1 MISSIENRRFPVD
14 ILRIPVLGNFLR
26 WKHARTFGQ
35 TVMFLLAAAIVVD
48 GLIGTQIASRNVSTV
63 AAWVHYRGLV
73 VLALLLAGN
82 LFCAACPFVLPR
94 KLAKML
100 GQPTRRWPQALRNK
114 WLAIGALIGIL
125 YAYELWDLWA
135 TPWWTAWVAVAY
147 FALAFVIEA
156 LFTRSSFCKYV
167 CPLGTFNFLYS
178 AMSPT
183 QITSRNLETCRN
195 CEGHECI
202 NGVTAPSPFP
212 QMLGETQRGT
222 DKTPQTSVESQSG
235 QTQPITLQDGCQLE
249 LFVPTIQ
256 SNMDCTFC
264 LDCVRACPYDNVA
277 LTVRPPGEELFTQ
290 TWRNRL
296 DLAFLPILIAYAG
309 LINAFAMTPPVFSL
323 EAQIAQ
329 ALNTQ
334 SEAIV
339 LGLFFVV
346 SVIIVPLLLV
356 YAAAWLSKRF
366 VPNPTGTKGKN
377 TNKKDTSLN
386 KLIMRYAYSFIP
398 MGFAIWFAHYLFHFL
413 TGAMTIVPAFQTFF
427 YRTLGWTIIGRP
439 NWRLAALF
447 VPSVNDIQ
455 TVQTIITYGGL
466 VLAIAVVLSVA
477 GKAHKNRS
485 NALREAIPWMVV
497 LVFLAIASG
506 STFLLPMEMRGS
518 ALGG

>member
-1 MISSIENRRFPVD
+1 MISSIENRRFKLD
-14 ILRIPVLGNFLR
+14 ILCIPGLGHFLK
-26 WKHARTFGQ
+26 WKHARTAGQVVLFG
-35 TVMFLLAAAIVVD
+35 LAAAIVID
-48 GLIGTQIASRNVSTV
+48 GLIGNQIASRNVATV

-73 VLALLLAGN
+73 VLALLLVGN

-94 KLAKML
+94 RLAKWL
-100 GQPTRRWPQALRNK
+100 GRPSMRWPQALRNK
-114 WLAIGALIGIL
+114 WLAIIALIGIL
-125 YAYELWDLWA
+125 FSYELWDLWE

-183 QITSRNLETCRN
+183 QITSRNLQTCRD

-202 NGVTAPSPFP
+202 NGVTEPAPKD
-212 QMLGETQRGT
+212 GRH
-222 DKTPQTSVESQSG
+222 
-235 QTQPITLQDGCQLE
+235 PITLQDGCQLE

-256 SNMDCTFC
+256 SNMDCTLC

-277 LTVRPPGEELFTQ
+277 LTVRAPGEELFKQ

-296 DLAFLPILIAYAG
+296 DLALLPILVAYAG

-323 EAQIAQ
+323 EEWLAG
-329 ALNTQ
+329 LLSTR
-334 SEAIV
+334 SEAVV
-339 LGLFFVV
+339 LGAIFLV
-346 SVIIVPLLLV
+346 SVLIVPLLLV
-356 YAAAWLSKRF
+356 YGAAWIGKRLIPKNKELSI
-366 VPNPTGTKGKN
+366 
-377 TNKKDTSLN
+377 N
-386 KLIMRYAYSFIP
+386 KLVMRYAYSFIP

-427 YRTLGWTIIGRP
+427 YRTLGWTFVGRP
-439 NWRLAALF
+439 NWRLAAIG
-447 VPSVNDIQ
+447 VPPVSTIQ
-455 TVQTIITYGGL
+455 LIQTIITYGGL
-466 VLAIAVVLSVA
+466 ILAIAVVLSA
-477 GKAHKNRS
+477 ASKAHKNRRNS
-485 NALREAIPWMVV
+485 LMEAVPWMVV
-497 LVFLAIASG
+497 LVMLAIASG